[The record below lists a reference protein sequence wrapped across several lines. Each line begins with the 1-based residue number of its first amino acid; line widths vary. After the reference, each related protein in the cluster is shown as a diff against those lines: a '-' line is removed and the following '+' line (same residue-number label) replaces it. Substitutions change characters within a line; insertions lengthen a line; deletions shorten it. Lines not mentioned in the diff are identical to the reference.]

1 MQETNIY
8 AYLTPIALI
17 FILLEVFFCW
27 LYRKDYISFPEAVA
41 NFGTALGNQT
51 TNVLVAAG
59 VFVIYGYLWENYRIW
74 TIELNWWTFILL
86 LLGVDFVF
94 YWVHRWGH
102 SINIMW
108 AAHSP
113 HHSAEE
119 MNFFVALRASVTQR
133 LCSFLFF
140 WVLTIIGF
148 HPCIFI

>member
-51 TNVLVAAG
+51 MNVLIAAG
-59 VFVIYGYLWENYRIW
+59 VYVIYGYLWENYRIF

-86 LLGVDFVF
+86 LC
-94 YWVHRWGH
+94 
-102 SINIMW
+102 
-108 AAHSP
+108 
-113 HHSAEE
+113 SAWI
-119 MNFFVALRASVTQR
+119 
-133 LCSFLFF
+133 LFF
-140 WVLTIIGF
+140 TGF
-148 HPCIFI
+148 IAGDIR